1 MGFKGFQTLVGGR
14 RNEFCSVSSAFGQTN
29 MNNTQRVRKVSRG
42 FTGGDGGERVV
53 SAAILD
59 YPESSLQELR
69 CACFHVVMHSLD
81 RSSEALI
88 CFGCMGDG

>member
-1 MGFKGFQTLVGGR
+1 MMT
-14 RNEFCSVSSAFGQTN
+14 TH
-29 MNNTQRVRKVSRG
+29 RVRKVSRALMG
-42 FTGGDGGERVV
+42 ERGERVV
-53 SAAILD
+53 SVAILD

-88 CFGCMGDG
+88 CFGGMGDG